1 MTALPAAGSRQGSDT
16 PIPPSRCCGAGGPH
30 TGGARD
36 GRGLSGTED
45 QAYGSTTKRFMRLD
59 QGPRQ
64 GSPVEEGGTHAS
76 CPAGRR
82 GRTGSLGDRRS
93 RREPRRPP
101 GPARRGHPD
110 APPPA
115 PGKSEC
121 RLGWEL
127 LGERTSPPAQTA
139 DRRCSGPARRTWLPP
154 FLCSRGGCLAPSL
167 KRRCFLKG
175 PEVKQEA
182 PSFLGGDFAHLE
194 KQALLGG

>member
-1 MTALPAAGSRQGSDT
+1 M
-16 PIPPSRCCGAGGPH
+16 
-30 TGGARD
+30 
-36 GRGLSGTED
+36 
-45 QAYGSTTKRFMRLD
+45 
-59 QGPRQ
+59 
-64 GSPVEEGGTHAS
+64 
-76 CPAGRR
+76 
-82 GRTGSLGDRRS
+82 GSLGDRRS

-115 PGKSEC
+115 PGESEGP
-121 RLGWEL
+121 LGWEL
-127 LGERTSPPAQTA
+127 LGGRTPPPAQTA

-154 FLCSRGGCLAPSL
+154 FLCSRGGCLAPNL

-182 PSFLGGDFAHLE
+182 PSFLGDFAHLE